1 MEENLIISSDHGYI
15 LNPVYNIISDI
26 SRFEA
31 YWNAACGTPD
41 VEEKKRLLISAFDLY
56 KGNLLPLSSGEQW
69 CVTESSY
76 YNTIYLKVVKNL
88 LHLLSKEQDL
98 WAIREYATRALEI
111 EPGNM
116 ETYKYLIRA
125 FQKAGASVMAKQEL
139 EVAKKNLS
147 DEEYMDL
154 INILNA
160 GKKGLLWPF
169 NKKETI

>member
-1 MEENLIISSDHGYI
+1 M
-15 LNPVYNIISDI
+15 
-26 SRFEA
+26 
-31 YWNAACGTPD
+31 
-41 VEEKKRLLISAFDLY
+41 
-56 KGNLLPLSSGEQW
+56 
-69 CVTESSY
+69 
-76 YNTIYLKVVKNL
+76 KNL

-125 FQKAGASVMAKQEL
+125 FQKAGSSVMAKQEL
-139 EVAKKNLS
+139 EEAKKNLS